1 MTGEAPYAV
10 AWMAPERRT
19 ETVMG
24 TRIVT
29 AVAALVSAYVH
40 LKLWLDGM
48 SGIDIIGPA
57 FLFNAVAGLVIAVLL
72 LAWRHWAPGFLAAGF
87 GASTLGAF
95 ILSTTVGLFGVN
107 ERWVGVE
114 VWAAAVSEVV
124 CIIGGLL
131 VMRAAWPSRHPEGR
145 VEAGVDGR
153 SASRTR

>member
-1 MTGEAPYAV
+1 MV
-10 AWMAPERRT
+10 
-19 ETVMG
+19 

-48 SGIDIIGPA
+48 RDVDVIGPA

-72 LAWRHWAPGFLAAGF
+72 LTWRHWVPGFLAAGF

-95 ILSTTVGLFGVN
+95 ILSATVGLFDVHEQWTG
-107 ERWVGVE
+107 GYQLT
-114 VWAAAVSEVV
+114 AAAAEVV

-131 VMRAAWPSRHPEGR
+131 VLREAWLVRQTSTADRQT
-145 VEAGVDGR
+145 V
-153 SASRTR
+153 

>member
-1 MTGEAPYAV
+1 
-10 AWMAPERRT
+10 
-19 ETVMG
+19 MG

-48 SGIDIIGPA
+48 RDIDVIGPA

-72 LAWRHWAPGFLAAGF
+72 LTWRHWVPGFLAAGF

-95 ILSTTVGLFGVN
+95 ILSATVGLFDVHEQWTG
-107 ERWVGVE
+107 GYQLT
-114 VWAAAVSEVV
+114 AAAAEVV

-131 VMRAAWPSRHPEGR
+131 VMREAWLVRQTSTADRQT
-145 VEAGVDGR
+145 V
-153 SASRTR
+153 

>member
-1 MTGEAPYAV
+1 
-10 AWMAPERRT
+10 
-19 ETVMG
+19 MG

-48 SGIDIIGPA
+48 RDIDVIGPA

-72 LAWRHWAPGFLAAGF
+72 LTWRHWVPGFLAAGF

-95 ILSTTVGLFGVN
+95 ILSATVGLFDVHEQWTG
-107 ERWVGVE
+107 GYQLT
-114 VWAAAVSEVV
+114 AAAAEVV

-131 VMRAAWPSRHPEGR
+131 VLREAWLVHQTSTADRQT
-145 VEAGVDGR
+145 V
-153 SASRTR
+153 

>member
-1 MTGEAPYAV
+1 
-10 AWMAPERRT
+10 
-19 ETVMG
+19 MG

-48 SGIDIIGPA
+48 RDIDVIGPA

-72 LAWRHWAPGFLAAGF
+72 LTWRHWVPGFLAAGF

-95 ILSTTVGLFGVN
+95 ILSATVGLFDVHEQWTG
-107 ERWVGVE
+107 GYQLT
-114 VWAAAVSEVV
+114 AAAAEVV

-131 VMRAAWPSRHPEGR
+131 VLREAWLVRQTSTADRQT
-145 VEAGVDGR
+145 V
-153 SASRTR
+153 

>member
-1 MTGEAPYAV
+1 ME
-10 AWMAPERRT
+10 M
-19 ETVMG
+19 
-24 TRIVT
+24 RIVT

-48 SGIDIIGPA
+48 SDVDIIGPA

-107 ERWVGVE
+107 EQWVGVE
-114 VWAAAVSEVV
+114 VWAAAVAEVV
-124 CIIGGLL
+124 CIVGGLL
-131 VMRAAWPSRHPEGR
+131 VLRSAWPSRGSDAAVGASTHEQ
-145 VEAGVDGR
+145 
-153 SASRTR
+153 SNSRTR

>member
-1 MTGEAPYAV
+1 
-10 AWMAPERRT
+10 
-19 ETVMG
+19 MG
-24 TRIVT
+24 TRLVT

-48 SGIDIIGPA
+48 SDVDIIGPA

-107 ERWVGVE
+107 EQWVGFE
-114 VWAAAVSEVV
+114 VWAAAVAEVV

-131 VMRAAWPSRHPEGR
+131 VMRAAWPSRRSTTPESS
-145 VEAGVDGR
+145 
-153 SASRTR
+153 SADASTTSRTR

>member
-1 MTGEAPYAV
+1 
-10 AWMAPERRT
+10 
-19 ETVMG
+19 MG

-48 SGIDIIGPA
+48 RDIDVIGPA

-72 LAWRHWAPGFLAAGF
+72 LTWRHWVPGFLAAGF

-95 ILSTTVGLFGVN
+95 ILSATVGLFDVHEQWTG
-107 ERWVGVE
+107 GYQLT
-114 VWAAAVSEVV
+114 AAAAEVV

-131 VMRAAWPSRHPEGR
+131 VLREAWLLRQTTSAADRQT
-145 VEAGVDGR
+145 V
-153 SASRTR
+153 